1 MATIAIELGKVSSKN
16 TREVYLLVR
25 QGKSR
30 RRVKTGVK
38 LAETEYSEKTGRIKS
53 PTKARIV
60 EKLKNEFEDN
70 LEAVEQASVNAETTD
85 GDFITSQIIKKHEV
99 KTLDFFTF
107 TEEWLNRSTIKSAK
121 NYRCMLN
128 TLEAF
133 NCRRK
138 LLFQD
143 INVRF
148 LKDFEV
154 YLKDRPRAK
163 SMYIGLIRHLFR
175 EAMIE
180 YNTDDETVI
189 KTDPFQRYK
198 APRQVLKKGVRALS
212 LEDFMKVVNY
222 KPEGAGRKL
231 LAHDCFILSFC
242 LMGMNSVDLYNVKK
256 LEHGIMKY
264 NRTKTKDRR
273 SDDAYIEVRVHPFI
287 KSLMA
292 KWKGTGG
299 YVFNFHSRFK
309 HPEDFNRSLNIGLK
323 AIGDDL
329 HMPGLQF
336 YQARHTFATLSR
348 NMMKFSKSDVD
359 EALNHV
365 GSYDIADVYITKDFS
380 IINENNFK
388 LIEEVFKDEIAGK
401 PTVAAEAPKAKRP
414 YHRKAK
420 TATNAKK

>member
-38 LAETEYSEKTGRIKS
+38 LAESEYSKETGRIKS
-53 PTKARIV
+53 PAKARIV
-60 EKLKNEFEDN
+60 EKLRNEFEDN

-85 GDFITSQIIKKHEV
+85 GDFITSQIIKKQEV

-133 NCRRK
+133 NGRRK

-198 APRQVLKKGVRALS
+198 APRQVMKKGVRALS

-231 LAHDCFILSFC
+231 LAHDPS
-242 LMGMNSVDLYNVKK
+242 
-256 LEHGIMKY
+256 
-264 NRTKTKDRR
+264 
-273 SDDAYIEVRVHPFI
+273 
-287 KSLMA
+287 
-292 KWKGTGG
+292 
-299 YVFNFHSRFK
+299 
-309 HPEDFNRSLNIGLK
+309 PEDVVTLIPDGLDPVPLTAELLEK
-323 AIGDDL
+323 NGWVKTLINPITYIHPLLGDSNKVVFDGEPHFREVEVLYVHHLQNLLAIANKQNVDIDL
-329 HMPGLQF
+329 Q
-336 YQARHTFATLSR
+336 TLC
-348 NMMKFSKSDVD
+348 K
-359 EALNHV
+359 
-365 GSYDIADVYITKDFS
+365 
-380 IINENNFK
+380 
-388 LIEEVFKDEIAGK
+388 
-401 PTVAAEAPKAKRP
+401 
-414 YHRKAK
+414 
-420 TATNAKK
+420 

>member
-1 MATIAIELGKVSSKN
+1 MIITIKKLKVMATIAIELGKVSSKN

-148 LKDFEV
+148 LKDFASS
-154 YLKDRPRAK
+154 LPR
-163 SMYIGLIRHLFR
+163 
-175 EAMIE
+175 
-180 YNTDDETVI
+180 
-189 KTDPFQRYK
+189 
-198 APRQVLKKGVRALS
+198 
-212 LEDFMKVVNY
+212 
-222 KPEGAGRKL
+222 
-231 LAHDCFILSFC
+231 
-242 LMGMNSVDLYNVKK
+242 
-256 LEHGIMKY
+256 
-264 NRTKTKDRR
+264 
-273 SDDAYIEVRVHPFI
+273 
-287 KSLMA
+287 
-292 KWKGTGG
+292 
-299 YVFNFHSRFK
+299 
-309 HPEDFNRSLNIGLK
+309 
-323 AIGDDL
+323 GDD
-329 HMPGLQF
+329 
-336 YQARHTFATLSR
+336 
-348 NMMKFSKSDVD
+348 
-359 EALNHV
+359 
-365 GSYDIADVYITKDFS
+365 
-380 IINENNFK
+380 
-388 LIEEVFKDEIAGK
+388 
-401 PTVAAEAPKAKRP
+401 
-414 YHRKAK
+414 
-420 TATNAKK
+420 